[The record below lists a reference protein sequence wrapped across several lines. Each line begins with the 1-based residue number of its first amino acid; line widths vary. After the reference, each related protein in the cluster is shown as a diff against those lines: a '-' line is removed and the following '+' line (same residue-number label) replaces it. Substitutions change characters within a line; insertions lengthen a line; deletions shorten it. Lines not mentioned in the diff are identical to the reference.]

1 MSLTPEQCEQFW
13 TYADANGDGIL
24 TIHELK
30 AGLHSFIADKQK
42 GGEVKCIPDNV
53 IVEIFNDLDKDGSKS
68 ISKKEFLQ
76 ELMLPHRRETL
87 KAEFMKLCNPVTK
100 KMGRAEVAKMC
111 QATRTYSNEDIEK
124 IMQAADINGDGQID
138 LDEFLAACS

>member
-13 TYADANGDGIL
+13 TYADADGDGSL

-30 AGLHSFIADKQK
+30 AGLHKFLAEKNQ
-42 GGEVKCIPDNV
+42 GEVQCIPDSV
-53 IVEIFNDLDKDGSKS
+53 IVEIFTDLDKDGNKR
-68 ISKKEFLQ
+68 ISKEEFLQ
-76 ELMLPHRRETL
+76 EMMLPHRRETL
-87 KAEFMKLCNPVTK
+87 KAEFMKLCDPVTR

-111 QATRTYSNEDIEK
+111 QATKSYSGEDIEK
-124 IMQAADINGDGQID
+124 ILQEADINGDGQID

>member
-1 MSLTPEQCEQFW
+1 MSLTPEQCDQFW
-13 TYADANGDGIL
+13 TYADADRDGSL

-30 AGLHSFIADKQK
+30 AGLHTFLSETNQ
-42 GGEVKCIPDNV
+42 GGEVECIPDSV
-53 IVEIFNDLDKDGSKS
+53 IVEIFTDLDKDGNMR
-68 ISKKEFLQ
+68 ISKEEFMQ
-76 ELMLPHRRETL
+76 EMMLPHRRETL

-111 QATRTYSNEDIEK
+111 QATKTYSNEDIEK
-124 IMQAADINGDGQID
+124 ILQEADINGDGQID